1 MTRTQFAH
9 HPGCFSQE
17 TPSRHLP
24 YIYQCPFWLSKH
36 ISSNPIPVLVRSWS
50 FCNAEDQG
58 IRRSLL
64 MAPSSGCT
72 HPSAVLSQ
80 DDRHQSCKAHYSRC
94 TIRIFA
100 RDWVLHC
107 GRRGTWS
114 RSRTSQAYHRGTCRP
129 KGPEI
134 QLEPCRPQGRLDTS
148 FDPSGRWKC
157 LPDMLSSWCRHQSGL
172 GHRHTWAEARS
183 ALAWHESWVVWG
195 HGTSIHRSPL
205 RSTSPPFAAR
215 WSNSTWFPPCSP
227 VLCSSSKGPSQTWPR
242 IWWRPGSRA
251 TGSHCERHPA
261 STSPARHAPHPSD
274 SPRDRR
280 AAESATKKARTRGIS
295 PRPWFH
301 IPWQGGLWLDSHADD
316 RIGRWSWRS
325 GCNHSP
331 SHEIHSVSDQTVERP
346 NARTNRDLNQTK

>member
-17 TPSRHLP
+17 TPSRHLQ

-183 ALAWHESWVVWG
+183 ALWRDTKVGLYEVMAPVSTGLPWDPHLLHLQLVGAIRHDFLPVRQFCVHHPKVRPRLG
-195 HGTSIHRSPL
+195 RGFDDVPAHAQRDLIVRDIQPQLRRQGMHRIQAIPREIEEL
-205 RSTSPPFAAR
+205 QRAPQRRQEPGGFHLARDSTSPGKEDCD
-215 WSNSTWFPPCSP
+215 WIHM
-227 VLCSSSKGPSQTWPR
+227 QT
-242 IWWRPGSRA
+242 I
-251 TGSHCERHPA
+251 E
-261 STSPARHAPHPSD
+261 
-274 SPRDRR
+274 
-280 AAESATKKARTRGIS
+280 
-295 PRPWFH
+295 
-301 IPWQGGLWLDSHADD
+301 
-316 RIGRWSWRS
+316 
-325 GCNHSP
+325 
-331 SHEIHSVSDQTVERP
+331 
-346 NARTNRDLNQTK
+346 